1 MGQVV
6 AACKTIVT
14 VLNAVGEVLTT
25 AKPIIELFTEPA
37 SLPAPMPDRILK
49 QTAQTTPELL
59 NYSSRPPAFWK
70 EQRNAAHRQLGIDT
84 IHEFNIG
91 FCGRVKAGKSTLI
104 NALRGTRKGDK
115 GWAPTGSFE
124 ATQRIQSYRFNGDAC
139 KFGVLWDI
147 PGCGSGSVAN
157 ATYFVEQKLFAFDF
171 LIIISENHFGEA
183 EKALAQEAR
192 NFGVPFAYVRSKCD
206 NDLRSIAEEER
217 IDLLTDEHR
226 RTFLE
231 NEKSVFKRNFNDDI
245 NNAPHFLI
253 SSP

>member
-1 MGQVV
+1 
-6 AACKTIVT
+6 
-14 VLNAVGEVLTT
+14 
-25 AKPIIELFTEPA
+25 
-37 SLPAPMPDRILK
+37 MPDRIL
-49 QTAQTTPELL
+49 QINAETIPELL
-59 NYSSRPPAFWK
+59 NYSSRPPEFWK
-70 EQRNAAHRQLGIDT
+70 EQRDAAHRQLGIDT

-104 NALRGTRKGDK
+104 NALRGIRKGDQ

-124 ATQRIQSYRFNGDAC
+124 TTQRIQPYRFNGDAC

-147 PGCGSGSVAN
+147 PGCGSGSVPN

-206 NDLRSIAEEER
+206 NDLRTIAEEER
-217 IDLLTDEHR
+217 IDSLTDEHR

-231 NEKSVFKRNFNDDI
+231 NEKSVFKRNFNDDT
-245 NNAPHFLI
+245 NNAHHFLI
-253 SSP
+253 SSPVILEPEKNAQYLLEENELLRFIYDTVSSRRGSGPSLA